1 MSAADNKRLMQRIFD
16 GLARGDARL
25 FLDSLDEA
33 AVWRMIGT
41 TAWSGVYTGKAA
53 IRRDLLAP
61 LFAQFADQYVNVAD
75 RFVAEGDTVVVE
87 CRGKV
92 TTKTGGRYD
101 NSYCW
106 VCRLAGGKIVSLT
119 EYMDT
124 QLVATALE
132 PPARRDAT
140 IGKLER

>member
-1 MSAADNKRLMQRIFD
+1 MSATDNKHLMQRIFD

-25 FLDSLDEA
+25 FLDSLDETT
-33 AVWRMIGT
+33 VWRMIGT
-41 TAWSGVYTGKAA
+41 NAWSGVYTGKTA
-53 IRRDLLAP
+53 IRRDLLTP

-75 RFVAEGDTVVVE
+75 AIIAEGDTVVIE

-92 TTKTGGRYD
+92 TTKAGKRYD
-101 NSYCW
+101 NTYCW
-106 VCRLAGGKIVSLT
+106 VCRMAGDKIASLT

-132 PPARRDAT
+132 APAR
-140 IGKLER
+140 

>member
-1 MSAADNKRLMQRIFD
+1 MSATDDNKQRIQAIFE

-25 FLDSLDEA
+25 FLDSLDET

-61 LFAQFADQYVNVAD
+61 LMAQFADRYVNVAD
-75 RFVAEGDTVVVE
+75 AIIAEGDTVVVE

-92 TTKTGGRYD
+92 TTKTGKRYD
-101 NSYCW
+101 NTYCW
-106 VCRLAGGKIVSLT
+106 VLRMRDGKIAALT

-132 PPARRDAT
+132 PPVRP
-140 IGKLER
+140 G

>member
-1 MSAADNKRLMQRIFD
+1 MSATDANKDLMRRIFD

-33 AVWRMIGT
+33 TVWRMIGT
-41 TAWSGVYTGKAA
+41 TPWSGVYTGKAA
-53 IRRDLLAP
+53 IRRDLLTP

-75 RFVAEGDTVVVE
+75 TIVAEGDTVVVE

-92 TTKTGGRYD
+92 TTKTGKRYD
-101 NSYCW
+101 NTYCW
-106 VCRLAGGKIVSLT
+106 VCRLADGKIASLT

-124 QLVATALE
+124 QLVAEALE
-132 PPARRDAT
+132 APARKA
-140 IGKLER
+140 GKL

>member
-1 MSAADNKRLMQRIFD
+1 MSATDANKDLMRRIFD

-33 AVWRMIGT
+33 TVWRMIGT
-41 TAWSGVYTGKAA
+41 TPWSGVYTGKAA
-53 IRRDLLAP
+53 IRRDLLTP

-75 RFVAEGDTVVVE
+75 TIVAEGDTVVVE

-92 TTKTGGRYD
+92 TTKTGKRYD
-101 NSYCW
+101 NTYCW
-106 VCRLAGGKIVSLT
+106 VCRLADGKIASLT

-124 QLVATALE
+124 QLVAEALE
-132 PPARRDAT
+132 APAREA
-140 IGKLER
+140 GKL

>member
-1 MSAADNKRLMQRIFD
+1 MSATDDNKQRIQTVFE

-41 TAWSGVYTGKAA
+41 TAWSGVYTGKDA
-53 IRRDLLAP
+53 IRRDLLGP
-61 LFAQFADQYVNVAD
+61 LTAQFADPYVNVAD
-75 RFVAEGDTVVVE
+75 AIIAEGDTVVVE

-92 TTKTGGRYD
+92 TTKTGKRYD
-101 NSYCW
+101 NTYCW
-106 VCRLAGGKIVSLT
+106 VLRMRDGKIAALT

-132 PPARRDAT
+132 APVR
-140 IGKLER
+140 

>member
-1 MSAADNKRLMQRIFD
+1 MSETDDNKQLIRTIFE

-41 TAWSGVYTGKAA
+41 TAWSGVYTGKTA
-53 IRRDLLAP
+53 IRRDLLTP
-61 LFAQFADQYVNVAD
+61 LTAQFADRYLNTAD
-75 RFVAEGDTVVVE
+75 AIIAEGDTVVVE

-92 TTKTGGRYD
+92 TTKTGKRYD
-101 NSYCW
+101 NTYCW
-106 VCRLAGGKIVSLT
+106 VLRMRDGKIVSLT

-132 PPARRDAT
+132 PPVRQ
-140 IGKLER
+140 G

>member
-1 MSAADNKRLMQRIFD
+1 MSVTDDNKQRMQAIFE

-41 TAWSGVYTGKAA
+41 TPWSGVYAGKAA
-53 IRRDLLAP
+53 IRRDLLTP
-61 LFAQFADQYVNVAD
+61 LFAQFADQYLNVAD
-75 RFVAEGDTVVVE
+75 AIVAEGDTVVVE

-92 TTKTGGRYD
+92 TTKTGRRYD
-101 NSYCW
+101 NTYCW
-106 VCRLAGGKIVSLT
+106 VCRLGDGKIVSLT

-132 PPARRDAT
+132 PPVR
-140 IGKLER
+140 

>member
-1 MSAADNKRLMQRIFD
+1 MSATDDNKQLMQRIFD

-25 FLDSLDEA
+25 FLDSLDEST
-33 AVWRMIGT
+33 VWRMIGT
-41 TAWSGVYTGKAA
+41 NAWSGVYTGKTA
-53 IRRDLLAP
+53 IRRDLLIP

-75 RFVAEGDTVVVE
+75 AIIAEGDTVVVE

-92 TTKTGGRYD
+92 TTKTGKRYD
-101 NSYCW
+101 NTYCW
-106 VCRLAGGKIVSLT
+106 VCRLADGKIASLT

-132 PPARRDAT
+132 APVR
-140 IGKLER
+140 

>member
-1 MSAADNKRLMQRIFD
+1 MSATDDNKQLMQSIFE

-25 FLDSLDEA
+25 FLDSLDED

-41 TAWSGVYTGKAA
+41 TPWSGVYTGKAA

-61 LFAQFADQYVNVAD
+61 LFAQIADPYLNVAD
-75 RFVAEGDTVVVE
+75 AIIAEGDTVVVE

-92 TTKTGGRYD
+92 TTRTGRRYD
-101 NSYCW
+101 NTYCW
-106 VCRLAGGKIVSLT
+106 VCRLANGKIVSLT

-124 QLVATALE
+124 QLVAAALE
-132 PPARRDAT
+132 PPVR
-140 IGKLER
+140 

>member
-1 MSAADNKRLMQRIFD
+1 MSATDDNKQRIQAIFE

-53 IRRDLLAP
+53 IRSDLLAP
-61 LFAQFADQYVNVAD
+61 LMAQFADRYLNTAD
-75 RFVAEGDTVVVE
+75 AIIAEGDTVVVE

-92 TTKTGGRYD
+92 TTKTGKPYD
-101 NSYCW
+101 N
-106 VCRLAGGKIVSLT
+106 T
-119 EYMDT
+119 
-124 QLVATALE
+124 
-132 PPARRDAT
+132 
-140 IGKLER
+140 

>member
-1 MSAADNKRLMQRIFD
+1 MSATDDNKQLIQTIFE

-61 LFAQFADQYVNVAD
+61 LIAQFADRYRNTAD
-75 RFVAEGDTVVVE
+75 AIIAEGDTVVVE

-92 TTKTGGRYD
+92 TTKAGRPYD
-101 NSYCW
+101 NTYCW
-106 VCRLAGGKIVSLT
+106 VLRMRDGRIAALT

-132 PPARRDAT
+132 PPVRQ
-140 IGKLER
+140 G

>member
-1 MSAADNKRLMQRIFD
+1 MSVTDDNKQRIQAIFE

-53 IRRDLLAP
+53 IRSDLLAP
-61 LFAQFADQYVNVAD
+61 LMAQFADRYLNTAD
-75 RFVAEGDTVVVE
+75 AIIAEGDAVVVE
-87 CRGKV
+87 CRGNV
-92 TTKTGGRYD
+92 TTKTGKRYD
-101 NSYCW
+101 NTYCW
-106 VCRLAGGKIVSLT
+106 VLRMRDGRIAALT

-132 PPARRDAT
+132 PPVR
-140 IGKLER
+140 

>member
-1 MSAADNKRLMQRIFD
+1 MSATDDNKHLMQQIFD

-25 FLDSLDEA
+25 FLDSLDEST
-33 AVWRMIGT
+33 VWRMIGT
-41 TAWSGVYTGKAA
+41 NAWSGVYTGKTA
-53 IRRDLLAP
+53 IRRDLLTP

-75 RFVAEGDTVVVE
+75 AIIAEGDTVVVE

-92 TTKTGGRYD
+92 TTKTGKRYD
-101 NSYCW
+101 NTYCW
-106 VCRLAGGKIVSLT
+106 VCRLADGKIASLT

-132 PPARRDAT
+132 EPVR
-140 IGKLER
+140 

>member
-1 MSAADNKRLMQRIFD
+1 MSATDDNKQLMQAIFE

-41 TAWSGVYTGKAA
+41 TAWSGVYAGKPA

-61 LFAQFADQYVNVAD
+61 LFAQFADQYLNVAD
-75 RFVAEGDTVVVE
+75 AIIAEGDTVVVE

-92 TTKTGGRYD
+92 TTKTGQRYD
-101 NSYCW
+101 NTYCW
-106 VCRLAGGKIVSLT
+106 VCRLADGKIVSLT

-124 QLVATALE
+124 QLVATTLR
-132 PPARRDAT
+132 PPVR
-140 IGKLER
+140 

>member
-1 MSAADNKRLMQRIFD
+1 MSATEDNKQLIQTIFE

-41 TAWSGVYTGKAA
+41 TAWSGVYAGKAA
-53 IRRDLLAP
+53 IRRDLLTP
-61 LFAQFADQYVNVAD
+61 LMAQFADRYLNTAD
-75 RFVAEGDTVVVE
+75 AIIAEGDTVVVE

-92 TTKTGGRYD
+92 TTKTGKRYD
-101 NSYCW
+101 NTYCW
-106 VCRLAGGKIVSLT
+106 VLRMRDGKIAALT

-132 PPARRDAT
+132 PPVRQ
-140 IGKLER
+140 G

>member
-1 MSAADNKRLMQRIFD
+1 MSTTDDNKRLIRTIFE

-53 IRRDLLAP
+53 IRRDLLTP
-61 LFAQFADQYVNVAD
+61 LTAQFADQYLNTAD
-75 RFVAEGDTVVVE
+75 AIIAEGDTVVVE

-92 TTKTGGRYD
+92 TTKTGKRYD
-101 NSYCW
+101 NTYCW
-106 VCRLAGGKIVSLT
+106 VLRMGDGKIAALT

-124 QLVATALE
+124 ELVATALE
-132 PPARRDAT
+132 PPVRQA
-140 IGKLER
+140 

>member
-1 MSAADNKRLMQRIFD
+1 MSATDDNKQLIQAIFD

-53 IRRDLLAP
+53 IRRDLLTP
-61 LFAQFADQYVNVAD
+61 LMAQFADQYVNVAEAII
-75 RFVAEGDTVVVE
+75 AEGDTVVVE

-92 TTKTGGRYD
+92 TTKTGKRYD
-101 NSYCW
+101 NTYCW
-106 VCRLAGGKIVSLT
+106 VLRMRDGKIASLT
-119 EYMDT
+119 EYMDAE
-124 QLVATALE
+124 LVATVLE
-132 PPARRDAT
+132 PPVRH
-140 IGKLER
+140 G

>member
-1 MSAADNKRLMQRIFD
+1 MSTTDDNKQLMQSIFE

-25 FLDSLDEA
+25 FLDSLDED

-41 TAWSGVYTGKAA
+41 TPWSGVYTGKAA

-61 LFAQFADQYVNVAD
+61 LFAQIADPYLNVAD
-75 RFVAEGDTVVVE
+75 AIIAEGDTVVVE

-92 TTKTGGRYD
+92 TTRTGRRYD
-101 NSYCW
+101 NTYCW
-106 VCRLAGGKIVSLT
+106 VCRLANGRIVSLT

-132 PPARRDAT
+132 PPVR
-140 IGKLER
+140 

>member
-1 MSAADNKRLMQRIFD
+1 MSAADDNRHLMQRIFD

-25 FLDSLDEA
+25 FLDSLDETT
-33 AVWRMIGT
+33 VWRMIGT
-41 TAWSGVYTGKAA
+41 NAWSGVYTGKTA
-53 IRRDLLAP
+53 IRRDLLTP

-75 RFVAEGDTVVVE
+75 AIVAEGDTVVVE

-92 TTKTGGRYD
+92 TTKTGKRYD
-101 NSYCW
+101 NTYCW

-132 PPARRDAT
+132 APVR
-140 IGKLER
+140 

>member
-1 MSAADNKRLMQRIFD
+1 MSATDDNKQLMQSIFE

-41 TAWSGVYTGKAA
+41 TPWSGVYAGKPA

-61 LFAQFADQYVNVAD
+61 LFAQFADQYRNVAD
-75 RFVAEGDTVVVE
+75 AIVAEGDTVVVE

-92 TTKTGGRYD
+92 TTKTGQRYD
-101 NSYCW
+101 NTYCW
-106 VCRLAGGKIVSLT
+106 VCRLADGKIVSLT

-124 QLVATALE
+124 QLVATALR
-132 PPARRDAT
+132 PPVR
-140 IGKLER
+140 

>member
-1 MSAADNKRLMQRIFD
+1 MSATDDNKQLIQTVFE

-41 TAWSGVYTGKAA
+41 TAWSGVYTGKDA

-61 LFAQFADQYVNVAD
+61 LTAQFADPYVNVAD
-75 RFVAEGDTVVVE
+75 AIIAEGDTVVVE

-92 TTKTGGRYD
+92 TTKTGKRYD
-101 NSYCW
+101 NTYCW
-106 VCRLAGGKIVSLT
+106 VLRMRDGKIAALT

-132 PPARRDAT
+132 APVR
-140 IGKLER
+140 

>member
-1 MSAADNKRLMQRIFD
+1 MSTTDDNKQLMQSIFE

-25 FLDSLDEA
+25 FLDSLDED

-41 TAWSGVYTGKAA
+41 TPWSGVYTGKAA

-61 LFAQFADQYVNVAD
+61 LFAQIADPYLNVAD
-75 RFVAEGDTVVVE
+75 AIIAEGDTVVVE

-92 TTKTGGRYD
+92 TTRTGRRYD
-101 NSYCW
+101 NTYCW
-106 VCRLAGGKIVSLT
+106 VCRLANGKIVSLT

-124 QLVATALE
+124 QLVAAALE
-132 PPARRDAT
+132 PPVR
-140 IGKLER
+140 

>member
-1 MSAADNKRLMQRIFD
+1 MSATDDNKQRIQTIFE

-61 LFAQFADQYVNVAD
+61 LIAQFADRYRNTAD
-75 RFVAEGDTVVVE
+75 AIIAEGDTVVVE

-92 TTKTGGRYD
+92 TTKAGRPYD
-101 NSYCW
+101 NTYCW
-106 VCRLAGGKIVSLT
+106 VLRMRDGRIAALT

-132 PPARRDAT
+132 PPVRQ
-140 IGKLER
+140 G